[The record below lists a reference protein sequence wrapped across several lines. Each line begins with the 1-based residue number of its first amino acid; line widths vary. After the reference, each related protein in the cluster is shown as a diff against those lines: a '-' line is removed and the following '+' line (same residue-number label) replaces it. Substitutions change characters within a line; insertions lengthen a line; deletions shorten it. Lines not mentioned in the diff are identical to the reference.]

1 MAYNLNG
8 NIQGILNDSKG
19 SNPLLLIEVED
30 NAEFRSCYD
39 ELNNEKISIEIKK
52 YSPKRSLSA
61 NAYCFALL
69 DKLSAKLNIP
79 KTEIYKNAIKE
90 IGGVS
95 DVVCVKNE
103 AVEKLCENWSKN
115 GLGWQTETI
124 QSKIQGCTNVILY
137 YGSSTYNSVQ
147 MNALITN
154 IVEECKLQGIE
165 TKTPEEIMKFD
176 SLLEQIEGG

>member
-1 MAYNLNG
+1 MTYKIKG
-8 NIQGILNDSKG
+8 EMQGLLNDSK
-19 SNPLLLIEVED
+19 SDNLLLLLSVE
-30 NAEFRSCYD
+30 NVSEIRNCYD
-39 ELNNEKISIEIKK
+39 DLCKDVVSVEIKK
-52 YSPKRSLSA
+52 YSPKRSLSS
-61 NAYCFALL
+61 NAYCFTLI

-79 KTEIYKNAIKE
+79 KTEIYRNAIKE

-124 QSKIQGCTNVILY
+124 PSKIKGCTNVILY

-154 IVEECKLQGIE
+154 IVEECKQQGVE
-165 TKTPEEIMKFD
+165 TKTPEEIMKLD
-176 SLLEQIEGG
+176 GLL